1 MKPIAT
7 RRTLAALVAAGAL
20 SVAAVGGVAG
30 TSSASPS
37 HPQAPKVMAFE
48 TQSPYCGY
56 AYSPSTCD
64 DAGATG
70 AWTVNASA
78 RRYQH

>member
-1 MKPIAT
+1 
-7 RRTLAALVAAGAL
+7 
-20 SVAAVGGVAG
+20 
-30 TSSASPS
+30 
-37 HPQAPKVMAFE
+37 MAFE